1 MKTLEKIIDVTTGE
15 EIIIE
20 REMTDLEIAAIE
32 TAKKEQEQYKK
43 NQEARKLL
51 LERLGITEEEA
62 KLLLG

>member
-1 MKTLEKIIDVTTGE
+1 MKTLEKIIDVITGE
-15 EIIIE
+15 EVIVE